1 MISFLLFVI
10 KGELVTMYSS
20 LPFMVKS
27 GMYSIRLPNA
37 LNFGFDFHLFT
48 IVLMLS
54 YIPSKKSFSL
64 SFLSKNSV
72 KFAQDWNSR
81 LTLMMIGM
89 MMMMTTNA
97 TATGD
102 DELEKRD
109 NDDE

>member
-54 YIPSKKSFSL
+54 YIPSK
-64 SFLSKNSV
+64 
-72 KFAQDWNSR
+72 
-81 LTLMMIGM
+81 
-89 MMMMTTNA
+89 
-97 TATGD
+97 
-102 DELEKRD
+102 
-109 NDDE
+109 